1 MQHGICALRS
11 TAFDRCYYCHLVLS
25 EFCPSSL
32 PHHRHRRRLP
42 LAPGLYASSSLAARP
57 PHGEYQPKKLRD
69 SRAGL
74 EFRTQE
80 RRSGAGR
87 CYLRRALR
95 TCCIEP
101 AAGGRVREQALRR
114 RGGATLRRFVS
125 CRFMLLRASV
135 NAGRAAALCGFS
147 HYNTHL
153 ALLCAG
159 VCPGSRPCAL
169 MRPTNAPRADAQ
181 APSQATGECCWV
193 QRRTQPERGA
203 VGVFLLCRVPF
214 AAGAW

>member
-25 EFCPSSL
+25 ESCPSSL

-135 NAGRAAALCGFS
+135 NAGRAAALCGIF
-147 HYNTHL
+147 TL
-153 ALLCAG
+153 QRAFGPTVRRCLPRKPA
-159 VCPGSRPCAL
+159 VCIDEA
-169 MRPTNAPRADAQ
+169 N
-181 APSQATGECCWV
+181 EC
-193 QRRTQPERGA
+193 
-203 VGVFLLCRVPF
+203 
-214 AAGAW
+214 AAGGRASTFASHR